1 LSIRKFQVETLVRDS
16 RSKTRNVAVNQE
28 DDH

>member
-1 LSIRKFQVETLVRDS
+1 LSIRKFQVETFVRDS
-16 RSKTRNVAVNQE
+16 GCKTRNLAVNQE